1 MREKRVNQSQKTK
14 ELKDVENLHRAEE
27 KCRVSS
33 NIPFQKFAKFGIKK
47 RIACLILALKQQF
60 FCIIIIV
67 ILLIIK
73 VIIIISSNRT
83 YSDNYSH
90 DYR

>member
-27 KCRVSS
+27 KCRVNS

-60 FCIIIIV
+60 FLYYYYCY
-67 ILLIIK
+67 
-73 VIIIISSNRT
+73 SSH
-83 YSDNYSH
+83 YKGYH
-90 DYR
+90 YY